1 MFWLIVPV
9 HLGQGKWWSQVL
21 QLRVAQGEGE
31 CLYSQALSFF
41 LLFSFGLLAYVMTSA
56 FEDCLTLG

>member
-1 MFWLIVPV
+1 M
-9 HLGQGKWWSQVL
+9 SVL
-21 QLRVAQGEGE
+21 TGSL
-31 CLYSQALSFF
+31 FF